1 MTPENASRRDLLLRV
16 ERVVHKTISAQPV
29 DDDAACGRVLA
40 SGIENVANLVNGFVK
55 ENAGA

>member
-16 ERVVHKTISAQPV
+16 ERVVRQTISSQPV

-55 ENAGA
+55 ED